1 MTFELSLMVVGLFLA
16 GAFLMLVIHRTKK
29 AECDQRRT
37 DWIKYLTY
45 VGLVSGILLIAVAG
59 KWWLAVFL
67 VLIAVTGSVEILR
80 NMAISKGR
88 RAILFPVFASILL
101 FSLGHL
107 LVSGGIEWFGY
118 FAFVF
123 LLVCVNDSFSQ
134 LWGRL
139 VGIHKLCP
147 ELSPHKTWEGLLGG
161 ILTTVGC
168 TLVMASIILGISL
181 FMAAGIGIV
190 TSLSATAGDL
200 LFSYIKRN
208 LGIKDFSSLL
218 PGHGGVLDRF
228 DSLITAAPVIYW
240 VKKLWIL

>member
-1 MTFELSLMVVGLFLA
+1 MIVGMFLA
-16 GAFLMLVIHRTKK
+16 GAFLMSVIHRTKK
-29 AECDQRRT
+29 AECDQRRA

-45 VGLVSGILLIAVAG
+45 AGLVSGIFLIAAVG
-59 KWWLAVFL
+59 RWCLAAFL
-67 VLIAVTGSVEILR
+67 VLIAVTGSLEILR

-88 RAILFPVFASILL
+88 RAILFPVFLSILL

-107 LVSGGIEWFGY
+107 LVSEGIKWFAY
-118 FAFVF
+118 FSSVF

-139 VGIHKLCP
+139 VGTHKLCP
-147 ELSPHKTWEGLLGG
+147 ELSPQKTWEGLLGG

-168 TLVMASIILGISL
+168 TLVMASMILGISL
-181 FMAAGIGIV
+181 FIAAGIGIL

-228 DSLITAAPVIYW
+228 DSLITVAPVIYW
-240 VKKLWIL
+240 VKKLWIP